1 MIALTRAGVG
11 LALLCLAGCGTTPVY
26 NVVYDETYH
35 AGETKT
41 SSLDMPVVVR
51 GNPFGVPQPELD
63 SAVVDAMQGWSAWQ
77 DHFIVATNPNT
88 PYRVVVIFNPTRSV
102 GYGAYC
108 ERPLTVDGASATA
121 PAPRALMA
129 ATLCRGG
136 TYLASLYGS
145 VDLEGGPQG
154 AAFREAIRQATILLF
169 PVQNPLQAPCA
180 SC

>member
-1 MIALTRAGVG
+1 MTRAGIG
-11 LALLCLAGCGTTPVY
+11 LALLCLAACGTIPIY
-26 NVVYDETYH
+26 NVVYDETYR

-41 SSLDMPVVVR
+41 SSLDMPVIVR
-51 GNPFGVPQPELD
+51 GNPFGTPQPEFE

-77 DHFIVATNPNT
+77 DHFVVAANDTA
-88 PYRVVVIFNPTRSV
+88 PYRVVVIFNPTRNV
-102 GYGAYC
+102 GYSTYC
-108 ERPLTVDGASATA
+108 ERPLSVDGASATA

-145 VDLEGGPQG
+145 IDLEGGPQG
-154 AAFREAIRQATILLF
+154 AAFRDAIRQATILLF
-169 PVQNPLQAPCA
+169 PVQNPMQSNCM